1 MFGHF
6 LDKKFSWLFFG
17 NHAKSY
23 LDNSKIWRNDGKTIC
38 FTSQRLFVC
47 YTFRLDRNVKK
58 VWKLTKKIFLY
69 SPRYLIVCHPFYTVS
84 HSWSAKRYIIP
95 ILIWSL
101 LYNFP
106 KFFELHTTF
115 DQNNYDEYGQGY
127 LVNASEMRLNEYYI
141 KIYCIWMNFVFMG
154 LIPFVAL
161 IILNAQTLRSL
172 VLKVIFMKKELKYG
186 T

>member
-1 MFGHF
+1 MNKHLNKTNVHF
-6 LDKKFSWLFFG
+6 NKNLNENLKEYLNVHETFQQNLNEICSQKHCQTCFS
-17 NHAKSY
+17 
-23 LDNSKIWRNDGKTIC
+23 
-38 FTSQRLFVC
+38 
-47 YTFRLDRNVKK
+47 
-58 VWKLTKKIFLY
+58 
-69 SPRYLIVCHPFYTVS
+69 RYLIVCHPFYTVS
-84 HSWSAKRYIIP
+84 HSWSGKRYAIP

-115 DQNNYDEYGQGY
+115 DEAAVDQPGQGY

>member
-1 MFGHF
+1 ME
-6 LDKKFSWLFFG
+6 KW
-17 NHAKSY
+17 
-23 LDNSKIWRNDGKTIC
+23 W
-38 FTSQRLFVC
+38 
-47 YTFRLDRNVKK
+47 YTFGLDRNVKK
-58 VWKLTKKIFLY
+58 IWKLTKIIFLY

-161 IILNAQTLRSL
+161 IILNAQTLRGLILQVS
-172 VLKVIFMKKELKYG
+172 
-186 T
+186 